1 MLFQIKLV
9 YFFMLTSSCW
19 WTFCS
24 LHLQIYEKISRS
36 VVPHSLWSHELQPT
50 RLLCPW
56 DFPVKDTVVVYHFLL
71 QGIFLTRDWIWVSCT
86 AGRVFIHSPTREALI
101 YTSELMKSWLDWQ
114 TECSSFLPFTMWFL
128 SNWSLLF
135 PCRYGRIGAEFR
147 RDSTMNWIW
156 NKKNQMEVLVMTL
169 PSRLFR
175 GMRVRITLSL
185 CNYFRL
191 GKHL

>member
-1 MLFQIKLV
+1 MKRSSFYEHLANRENFHGTKPPSSGKQAVPMLFQIKLV

-24 LHLQIYEKISRS
+24 LHHLQIYEKISRS

-56 DFPVKDTVVVYHFLL
+56 DFPGKDTGVVYHFLL
-71 QGIFLTRDWIWVSCT
+71 QGIFPTRDWIWVSCT

-128 SNWSLLF
+128 SNSESLVPLQV
-135 PCRYGRIGAEFR
+135 RQNRGRI
-147 RDSTMNWIW
+147 
-156 NKKNQMEVLVMTL
+156 
-169 PSRLFR
+169 
-175 GMRVRITLSL
+175 
-185 CNYFRL
+185 
-191 GKHL
+191 